1 MTKILMV
8 CLGNICRSP
17 LAEGILRHKAEQLKL
32 EIIIDSAGTS
42 NYHVGQQPDARTIH
56 NARAHGVDVA
66 MLRARQFRVSDYD
79 EFDHIFVMDSSNYS
93 DVIALARDE
102 SDKKK
107 VELILNRVYPNSDMS
122 VPDPYFGGEQ
132 GFENVFIL
140 LDKAC
145 DIIAHSMSQKRN

>member
-1 MTKILMV
+1 MRKILMV

-32 EIIIDSAGTS
+32 DLIIDSAGTS
-42 NYHVGQQPDARTIH
+42 NYHVGQPPDPRTIS
-56 NARAHGVDVA
+56 NAKNHGVDVS
-66 MLRARQFRVSDYD
+66 MLRARQFVVSDYD
-79 EFDHIFVMDSSNYS
+79 NFDHIFVMDSSNYS
-93 DVIALARDE
+93 DVIAMARNKKDE
-102 SDKKK
+102 QK
-107 VELILNRVYPNSDMS
+107 VELILNRVYPNSNMS

-145 DIIAHSMSQKRN
+145 EIIAGSIGQN